1 MKKKS
6 VILVLILFI
15 ITAATAC
22 IYLMGRD
29 EPSEGCLT
37 VLCEGNSK
45 TIDPFS
51 KGLQPVSRVL
61 INGKG
66 EEKEISGSGVP
77 LKDVIS
83 LSGIKDGDYQSAKI
97 ISSDEYAAYR
107 LRGFQFQ
114 TPGKK
119 CRTFRILLIS
129 IVRWMRKVSPDSD
142 IGYKPVSVCS
152 LLRIAAAQL
161 LRRSIAAHA

>member
-22 IYLMGRD
+22 IYLLGRD

-37 VLCEGNSK
+37 VLCGGNSK
-45 TIDPFS
+45 TVDPFS
-51 KGLQPVSRVL
+51 KGLQPVSGVL

-77 LKDVIS
+77 LKDVIT
-83 LSGIKDGDYQSAKI
+83 LSGIKEGAYQSAKI
-97 ISSDEYAAYR
+97 VSSDEYAAELTADEIKEDGKAFLIKDTSDDNSMTIR
-107 LRGFQFQ
+107 LIVFGDSNSKRQV
-114 TPGKK
+114 KNVE
-119 CRTFRILLIS
+119 RIELS
-129 IVRWMRKVSPDSD
+129 
-142 IGYKPVSVCS
+142 
-152 LLRIAAAQL
+152 
-161 LRRSIAAHA
+161 

>member
-22 IYLMGRD
+22 IYLLGRD

-45 TIDPFS
+45 TVDPFS
-51 KGLQPVSRVL
+51 KGLQPVSGVL

-66 EEKEISGSGVP
+66 EEKEISAEP
-77 LKDVIS
+77 A
-83 LSGIKDGDYQSAKI
+83 GIFMYDKAIVNTTKAMERDK
-97 ISSDEYAAYR
+97 R
-107 LRGFQFQ
+107 LEFE
-114 TPGKK
+114 
-119 CRTFRILLIS
+119 
-129 IVRWMRKVSPDSD
+129 
-142 IGYKPVSVCS
+142 
-152 LLRIAAAQL
+152 
-161 LRRSIAAHA
+161 